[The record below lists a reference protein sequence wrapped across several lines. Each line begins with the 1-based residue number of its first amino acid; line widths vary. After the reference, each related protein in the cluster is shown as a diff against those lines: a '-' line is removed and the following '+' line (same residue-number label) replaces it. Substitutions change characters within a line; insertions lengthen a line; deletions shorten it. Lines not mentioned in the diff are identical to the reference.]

1 MVLLS
6 MFVVAVGVA
15 LVAVGTAR
23 LGLTFTLSLAGGV
36 PRRRQAAP
44 LASPANPL
52 SEVASFLTGRRGQSS

>member
-6 MFVVAVGVA
+6 MFIVAVGVA

-23 LGLTFTLSLAGGV
+23 LGLTFTLSLAGGG

-44 LASPANPL
+44 LASPTNPF
-52 SEVASFLTGRRGQSS
+52 SNIASFLTGHRRQSS